1 MMTALRQAEELQYLD
16 QKETKDSEES
26 DDLEDNYE
34 DAMMVIEGGWCKI
47 IGKRGVGVGG
57 EGHAYDDNNWARCW
71 SMWRK

>member
-34 DAMMVIEGGWCKI
+34 DAMMVIEGG
-47 IGKRGVGVGG
+47 
-57 EGHAYDDNNWARCW
+57 
-71 SMWRK
+71 